1 MFSTAVVCRSRHDIF
16 TYSLL
21 EYIRFFH
28 NGKALCRPV
37 CTNSNKTGH
46 TLQRFPN
53 EANLKQQWVK
63 FVQAKRADFV
73 EPFKHSVV
81 FSSHFLP
88 IVKKG
93 FMVEMGLQKEKKTS
107 SWCCT
112 DDSGPARGKLG
123 KKRPTHLADGEDSD
137 VADRTK
143 KRPRKISALQKLEVN
158 RISTKLIYTETFSI
172 YWKIIGRPVS
182 QEPALS
188 PINMIKTLAFLNLC
202 MSLKHVLKK
211 ENSLTSVFNSIWN
224 FVGST

>member
-1 MFSTAVVCRSRHDIF
+1 MVKRCVVLFVVIQTKLDIHCKDFQMKQIWSNNGLNLFKQKEPISSSRSNILLFVAVI
-16 TYSLL
+16 
-21 EYIRFFH
+21 
-28 NGKALCRPV
+28 
-37 CTNSNKTGH
+37 
-46 TLQRFPN
+46 
-53 EANLKQQWVK
+53 
-63 FVQAKRADFV
+63 
-73 EPFKHSVV
+73 
-81 FSSHFLP
+81 FLP

-93 FMVEMGLQKEKKTS
+93 FMVEMGLQKKKKTS

-112 DDSGPARGKLG
+112 DDSGPARSKLG
-123 KKRPTHLADGEDSD
+123 KKRPTHFADGEDSD

-188 PINMIKTLAFLNLC
+188 PINMIKTLACLNLC